1 MCLLHSALTLCAAVG
16 EIVSI
21 QFVDQRQLPSIDVP
35 TKLSTQKIILIETY
49 RTSSFYSFIYLGI
62 YLGIKPLLVLMRV
75 NKISR

>member
-1 MCLLHSALTLCAAVG
+1 MRLLQTALTLCAGVG
-16 EIVSI
+16 ETVSI

-35 TKLSTQKIILIETY
+35 TKLSAQKIILIETY

-62 YLGIKPLLVLMRV
+62 KPLLVLMRV